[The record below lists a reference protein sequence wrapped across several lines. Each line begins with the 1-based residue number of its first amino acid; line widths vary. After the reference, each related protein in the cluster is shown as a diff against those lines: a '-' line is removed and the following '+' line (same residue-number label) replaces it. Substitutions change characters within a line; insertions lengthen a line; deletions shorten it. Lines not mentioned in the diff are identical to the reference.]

1 MDSGLTTGDLALMT
15 ERNGGGFGGD
25 GNAFIWIFALLIL
38 TMGGFGGWGNR
49 GYEPQFATQDFV
61 QNGFNFNDLQSQ
73 NRDTMN
79 AISSSMHDVIGVI
92 KDTQTAL
99 ERQHGTIE
107 TSAQEIAR
115 QQAQCCCETQKAIM
129 NSDMMNL
136 KNTASITD
144 RITASEMNTNAQI
157 QKVLDQ
163 MQANRIEELQN
174 KVNAL
179 ELQNAM
185 CGVVRYPQNMSYT
198 AGNPPFC
205 NGCGSVRTA

>member
-1 MDSGLTTGDLALMT
+1 MDSGLTTGDLALMA
-15 ERNGGGFGGD
+15 ERNNGGFGGD
-25 GNAFIWIFALLIL
+25 GLGYFWVFAILI
-38 TMGGFGGWGNR
+38 MMFGFGGYGGNEYR
-49 GYEPQFATQDFV
+49 PQFATQDFV

-79 AISSSMHDVIGVI
+79 AINSSMHDTIAVI

-99 ERQHGTIE
+99 ERQHGAIE
-107 TSAQEIAR
+107 TSAQAIAR
-115 QQAQCCCETQKAIM
+115 AQAEGQAETQKAIM
-129 NSDMMNL
+129 NSDMLNL
-136 KNTASITD
+136 QNTASINE

-174 KVNAL
+174 KVSAL

-185 CGVVRYPQNMSYT
+185 CNVVKYPNAMTYCGGQS
-198 AGNPPFC
+198 PFC
-205 NGCGSVRTA
+205 GGCGCNM